1 MTLTEICNKAQEIP
15 ASPSILPV
23 CLKLLEDD
31 DASLQE
37 LSDLVKQDL
46 GLSAS
51 VLKLANS
58 AAFGGEV
65 SFDSLDDAIFR
76 LGFSLTYNLIV
87 TAAGGRWNNIS
98 LDGYSW
104 TPGDFFR
111 HSLTVAVAA
120 QKIAKMLEICDAD
133 LAYTAGLMHESGKLA
148 LAYACPEAI
157 SQARVL
163 VDEQAYNWLQAEEQV
178 LGFNHT
184 QISREL
190 LGGWSFPDS
199 LLQVAAHYPK
209 PSATSGEFLTLVEVV
224 HLAKHLAIQTGIGV
238 GEDAFWLEVDPSVL
252 THIVGDHAN
261 FEDVY
266 ATIVADVRNRLQ
278 GGLLTGALAI

>member
-1 MTLTEICNKAQEIP
+1 MTLTDICNKAQEIP
-15 ASPSILPV
+15 ASPAILPV
-23 CLKLLEDD
+23 CLKLLDD
-31 DASLQE
+31 EDASLQQ
-37 LSDLVKQDL
+37 LSDVVKQDI

-76 LGFSLTYNLIV
+76 LVFSLTYNLVV

-98 LDGYSW
+98 VEGYSW

-111 HSLTVAVAA
+111 HSLTVAVSA
-120 QKIAKMLEICDAD
+120 QKIAKALEICDAD

-148 LAYACPEAI
+148 LAYACPAAI
-157 SQARVL
+157 NQARVI
-163 VDEQAYNWLQAEEQV
+163 VDEQACNWLQAEEIV

-190 LGGWSFPDS
+190 LGGWSFPES
-199 LLQVAAHYPK
+199 LLQVAAHYAK
-209 PSATSGEFLTLVEVV
+209 PSAISGEFRSLVEVV
-224 HLAKHLAIQTGIGV
+224 HLAKHMAIQTGIGV
-238 GEDAFWLEVDPSVL
+238 GEDAFWLEVDQPVL
-252 THIVGDHAN
+252 IHLSEDRAN
-261 FEDVY
+261 FEDLY
-266 ATIVADVRNRLQ
+266 ATIVDDVRNRLQ
-278 GGLLTGALAI
+278 GSLLTGALAI

>member
-76 LGFSLTYNLIV
+76 LGFSLTYNLVV

-278 GGLLTGALAI
+278 GGF

>member
-1 MTLTEICNKAQEIP
+1 
-15 ASPSILPV
+15 
-23 CLKLLEDD
+23 
-31 DASLQE
+31 
-37 LSDLVKQDL
+37 
-46 GLSAS
+46 
-51 VLKLANS
+51 
-58 AAFGGEV
+58 
-65 SFDSLDDAIFR
+65 
-76 LGFSLTYNLIV
+76 
-87 TAAGGRWNNIS
+87 
-98 LDGYSW
+98 
-104 TPGDFFR
+104 
-111 HSLTVAVAA
+111 VAA

-157 SQARVL
+157 NQARVL
-163 VDEQAYNWLQAEEQV
+163 VDEQACNWLQAEEQV

-199 LLQVAAHYPK
+199 LLHVAAHYPK
-209 PSATSGEFLTLVEVV
+209 PSAISGEFLTLVEVV
-224 HLAKHLAIQTGIGV
+224 HLAKHLAIQTGIGI

>member
-1 MTLTEICNKAQEIP
+1 MTLTEICKKAQEIP
-15 ASPSILPV
+15 ASPSILPA

-31 DASLQE
+31 DVSLQE
-37 LSDLVKQDL
+37 FSDLVKQDL

-65 SFDSLDDAIFR
+65 SFDSIDDAIFR
-76 LGFSLTYNLIV
+76 LGFSLTYNLVV
-87 TAAGGRWNNIS
+87 TAVGGRWNNMS

-104 TPGDFFR
+104 SPGDFLR

-157 SQARVL
+157 NHARVL
-163 VDEQAYNWLQAEEQV
+163 VEEHDCNWLQAEEKV

-184 QISREL
+184 QISRAL
-190 LGGWSFPDS
+190 LAGWSFPDS
-199 LLQVAAHYPK
+199 LLQVATHYPK

-238 GEDAFWLEVDPSVL
+238 GEDAFWLAVDPSVL
-252 THIVGDHAN
+252 SHIGGDYAN

>member
-23 CLKLLEDD
+23 CLKLLDD
-31 DASLQE
+31 SDASLQD

-58 AAFGGEV
+58 AAFGGEI

-76 LGFSLTYNLIV
+76 LGFSQTYNLVV
-87 TAAGGRWNNIS
+87 TAAGGRWNNMN
-98 LDGYSW
+98 LEGYSW

-120 QKIAKMLEICDAD
+120 QRIAKVLEICDSD

-148 LAYACPEAI
+148 LAFACPEAI
-157 SQARVL
+157 NKARNL
-163 VDEQAYNWLQAEEQV
+163 VDEQGCNWLQAEELV

-184 QISREL
+184 QISQAL
-190 LGGWSFPDS
+190 LGGWSFPES

-209 PSATSGEFLTLVEVV
+209 PSAISGEFLSLVEVV
-224 HLAKHLAIQTGIGV
+224 HLAKHMAIQTGIGV

-252 THIVGDHAN
+252 VHIGEDHTN
-261 FEDVY
+261 FEDMY
-266 ATIVADVRNRLQ
+266 ATIVADVRKRLQ
-278 GGLLTGALAI
+278 GSLLTGALAI

>member
-1 MTLTEICNKAQEIP
+1 MTLTEICKKAQEIP

-23 CLKLLEDD
+23 CLKLLEDE

-58 AAFGGEV
+58 AAFGGEI

-76 LGFSLTYNLIV
+76 LGFSLTYNLVV

-98 LDGYSW
+98 LEGYSW

-148 LAYACPEAI
+148 LAYACPQAI
-157 SQARVL
+157 NQARFY
-163 VDEQAYNWLQAEEQV
+163 VDEQDYNWLQAEEKV

-184 QISREL
+184 QISLQL

-209 PSATSGEFLTLVEVV
+209 PSATSGEFLSLVEVV
-224 HLAKHLAIQTGIGV
+224 HLAKHMAIQTGIGV
-238 GEDAFWLEVDPSVL
+238 GEDAFWLEVDPSIL
-252 THIVGDHAN
+252 THIGGDMQILRMC
-261 FEDVY
+261 
-266 ATIVADVRNRLQ
+266 TRRLWRMCVIDCR
-278 GGLLTGALAI
+278 GDF

>member
-1 MTLTEICNKAQEIP
+1 M
-15 ASPSILPV
+15 
-23 CLKLLEDD
+23 
-31 DASLQE
+31 
-37 LSDLVKQDL
+37 
-46 GLSAS
+46 
-51 VLKLANS
+51 
-58 AAFGGEV
+58 
-65 SFDSLDDAIFR
+65 
-76 LGFSLTYNLIV
+76 

-163 VDEQAYNWLQAEEQV
+163 VDEQAYDWLQAEEQV
-178 LGFNHT
+178 LGFPHAN
-184 QISREL
+184 ISRAF
-190 LGGWSFPDS
+190 GRMGFPD

-209 PSATSGEFLTLVEVV
+209 PSATSGVFDPCGGCSLGE
-224 HLAKHLAIQTGIGV
+224 HLAIQTGIGGGRCILV
-238 GEDAFWLEVDPSVL
+238 RSRSLG
-252 THIVGDHAN
+252 T
-261 FEDVY
+261 Y
-266 ATIVADVRNRLQ
+266 AYSRRSCKF
-278 GGLLTGALAI
+278 

>member
-1 MTLTEICNKAQEIP
+1 MTLTEICKKAQEIP
-15 ASPSILPV
+15 ASPSVLPV
-23 CLKLLEDD
+23 CLKLLDD
-31 DASLQE
+31 EDASLQE
-37 LSDLVKQDL
+37 LSDVVKQDI

-76 LGFSLTYNLIV
+76 LGFSLTYNLVV

-98 LDGYSW
+98 LEGYSW

-120 QKIAKMLEICDAD
+120 QKIAKTLGICDAE
-133 LAYTAGLMHESGKLA
+133 LAYTSGLMHESGKLA
-148 LAYACPEAI
+148 LAYACPEVI
-157 SQARVL
+157 NQARAI
-163 VDEQAYNWLQAEEQV
+163 VDEEACTWLEAEERI

-184 QISREL
+184 NVSHAL

-199 LLQVAAHYPK
+199 LLQVAAHYPR
-209 PSATSGEFLTLVEVV
+209 PSATSGEYLNLVEVI

-238 GEDAFWLEVDPSVL
+238 GEDAFWLEVDPALS
-252 THIVGDHAN
+252 IDFGEGHAN
-261 FEDVY
+261 FEDLY
-266 ATIVADVRNRLQ
+266 ATIVAEMRNRLQ
-278 GGLLTGALAI
+278 GSLLTGALTI

>member
-178 LGFNHT
+178 LGFDHT

>member
-1 MTLTEICNKAQEIP
+1 MTLTEICIKAQEIP

-178 LGFNHT
+178 LGFDHT

-278 GGLLTGALAI
+278 GGF

>member
-76 LGFSLTYNLIV
+76 LGFSLTYNLVV

-178 LGFNHT
+178 LGFDHT

-278 GGLLTGALAI
+278 GGLLTGALVI

>member
-1 MTLTEICNKAQEIP
+1 MTLTEICKKAQEIP

-23 CLKLLEDD
+23 CLKLLDDD

-37 LSDLVKQDL
+37 LSDLVKQDI

-58 AAFGGEV
+58 AALGGDV

-76 LGFSLTYNLIV
+76 LGFRLTYNLVV
-87 TAAGGRWNNIS
+87 TAVGGRWSNIS
-98 LDGYSW
+98 LEGYSW

-120 QKIAKMLEICDAD
+120 QKIAKILEICDVD

-157 SQARVL
+157 NQARGL
-163 VDEQAYNWLQAEEQV
+163 VNQSDCNWLRAEEMV

-184 QISREL
+184 QISKEL

-209 PSATSGEFLTLVEVV
+209 PSEISGEFLSLVEVV
-224 HLAKHLAIQTGIGV
+224 HLAKHMAIQTGIGV
-238 GEDAFWLEVDPSVL
+238 GEDAFWLEVDPPVL
-252 THIVGDHAN
+252 THLGEDHEN
-261 FEDVY
+261 FEDLY

>member
-1 MTLTEICNKAQEIP
+1 M
-15 ASPSILPV
+15 
-23 CLKLLEDD
+23 
-31 DASLQE
+31 
-37 LSDLVKQDL
+37 
-46 GLSAS
+46 
-51 VLKLANS
+51 
-58 AAFGGEV
+58 
-65 SFDSLDDAIFR
+65 
-76 LGFSLTYNLIV
+76 

-178 LGFNHT
+178 LGFDHT